1 MQLKNCK
8 VELRLI
14 STNHGA
20 LSPNGN
26 DNDDAKNNNIISLSK
41 TQVTLSAKDNQK
53 LSKLFRKGFERSV
66 YWNEYKTNI
75 KNKNTANEYR
85 YFLNLKLFIQIKMAM
100 VKWIKPEV
108 MNYQK
113 VLLKIVM
120 LSSMERTFMTN
131 AFNTYKMTQRKKQVN
146 NRSREILYYYWALV
160 GLWLHEKP
168 L

>member
-1 MQLKNCK
+1 M
-8 VELRLI
+8 

-85 YFLNLKLFIQIKMAM
+85 YFLNLKLLGVNRFLVLVYSNQDGNG
-100 VKWIKPEV
+100 E
-108 MNYQK
+108 MNKARSYE
-113 VLLKIVM
+113 
-120 LSSMERTFMTN
+120 LSKGVTKNYNVIINGKNF
-131 AFNTYKMTQRKKQVN
+131 YDQR
-146 NRSREILYYYWALV
+146 I
-160 GLWLHEKP
+160 
-168 L
+168 

>member
-1 MQLKNCK
+1 M
-8 VELRLI
+8 ELRLI

-85 YFLNLKLFIQIKMAM
+85 YFLNLKLLGVNRFLVLVYSNQDGNG
-100 VKWIKPEV
+100 E
-108 MNYQK
+108 MNKARSYE
-113 VLLKIVM
+113 
-120 LSSMERTFMTN
+120 LSKGVTKNYNVIINGKNF
-131 AFNTYKMTQRKKQVN
+131 YDQR
-146 NRSREILYYYWALV
+146 I
-160 GLWLHEKP
+160 
-168 L
+168 

>member
-1 MQLKNCK
+1 MPLKNCK

-26 DNDDAKNNNIISLSK
+26 DNDDANYNNIILLSK
-41 TQVTLSAKDNQK
+41 TQVTLSAKYNQK

-85 YFLNLKLFIQIKMAM
+85 YFLNLKLLGVNRFLVLVYSNQDGNG
-100 VKWIKPEV
+100 E
-108 MNYQK
+108 MNKARSYE
-113 VLLKIVM
+113 
-120 LSSMERTFMTN
+120 LSKGVTKNYNVIINGKNF
-131 AFNTYKMTQRKKQVN
+131 YDQR
-146 NRSREILYYYWALV
+146 I
-160 GLWLHEKP
+160 
-168 L
+168 

>member
-1 MQLKNCK
+1 M
-8 VELRLI
+8 ELRLI

-53 LSKLFRKGFERSV
+53 LLKLFRKGFERSV

-85 YFLNLKLFIQIKMAM
+85 YFLNLKLLGVNRFLVLVYSNQDGNG
-100 VKWIKPEV
+100 E
-108 MNYQK
+108 MNKARSYE
-113 VLLKIVM
+113 
-120 LSSMERTFMTN
+120 LSKGVTKNYNVIINGKKF
-131 AFNTYKMTQRKKQVN
+131 YDQR
-146 NRSREILYYYWALV
+146 I
-160 GLWLHEKP
+160 
-168 L
+168 

>member
-1 MQLKNCK
+1 M
-8 VELRLI
+8 ELRLI

-85 YFLNLKLFIQIKMAM
+85 YFLNLKLLGVNRFLVLVYSNQDGNG
-100 VKWIKPEV
+100 E
-108 MNYQK
+108 MNKARSYE
-113 VLLKIVM
+113 
-120 LSSMERTFMTN
+120 LSKDVTKNYNVIINGKNF
-131 AFNTYKMTQRKKQVN
+131 YDQH
-146 NRSREILYYYWALV
+146 I
-160 GLWLHEKP
+160 
-168 L
+168 

>member
-1 MQLKNCK
+1 MPLKNCK

-53 LSKLFRKGFERSV
+53 LLKLFRKGFERSV

-85 YFLNLKLFIQIKMAM
+85 YFLNLKLLGVNRFLVLVYSNQDGNG
-100 VKWIKPEV
+100 E
-108 MNYQK
+108 MNKARSYE
-113 VLLKIVM
+113 
-120 LSSMERTFMTN
+120 LSKGVTKNYNVIINGKKF
-131 AFNTYKMTQRKKQVN
+131 YDQR
-146 NRSREILYYYWALV
+146 I
-160 GLWLHEKP
+160 
-168 L
+168 